1 MEDNE
6 NEFENENE
14 NENENEFEKMNLVFM
29 QIFDSFKR
37 ENLKDSQRDTAKPS

>member
-14 NENENEFEKMNLVFM
+14 NDNEHENEFEKMNLVFM

-37 ENLKDSQRDTAKPS
+37 